1 MLTADQS
8 QAAKVENFVSDMRRM
23 ARRFLR
29 SGRAADQLARK
40 TILRA
45 QNEYSEEED
54 QRKLRLHLVTIM
66 RDIVV
71 SENGEPSSR
80 GD

>member
-1 MLTADQS
+1 
-8 QAAKVENFVSDMRRM
+8 M

-29 SGRAADQLARK
+29 SGRAADRLARK
-40 TILRA
+40 TILRTKS
-45 QNEYSEEED
+45 EFGEEED
-54 QRKLRLHLVTIM
+54 QRKLRLHLMTVM

-71 SENGEPSSR
+71 SENGGPASH

>member
-1 MLTADQS
+1 MLTAEQS
-8 QAAKVENFVSDMRRM
+8 QTANENFVSDMRRM

-45 QNEYSEEED
+45 KSEFCEEED

-71 SENGEPSSR
+71 SENGGPASR
-80 GD
+80 DD